1 MFDDLT
7 LFDSDMLISR
17 RDVFDNLTLFD
28 YLTLFDPDMSISG
41 RDVFDNL
48 TLFDNLTYSL
58 CVHYPSCCLGK
69 VKVDSIDDVE
79 EMQIMDEAFDILGF
93 KW

>member
-1 MFDDLT
+1 
-7 LFDSDMLISR
+7 
-17 RDVFDNLTLFD
+17 
-28 YLTLFDPDMSISG
+28 MSISG
-41 RDVFDNL
+41 RDLFDFVCEL
-48 TLFDNLTYSL
+48 TLFDNLTCSL
-58 CVHYPSCCLGK
+58 CADYPSCCLGK